1 MQRYKRNKHKELEA
15 KISAWFGL
23 KPDPALMAG
32 TTAIKINKTS
42 QTSARITVQFKTPR
56 FCSLIYYILED
67 TYIVQFFRLA
77 TSKIRLSCMSKYL

>member
-42 QTSARITVQFKTPR
+42 QTSARITVQFKTSR
-56 FCSLIYYILED
+56 FYSLTYCILED
-67 TYIVQFFRLA
+67 DTYIAQFFRLA
-77 TSKIRLSCMSKYL
+77 TGNTY